1 MTTRIGAPHV
11 GHKATRGGGGILRS
25 GVPAMGCACTIFC
38 RRVSVCMAE
47 LACRKPK
54 WRTFMKPSGKTCCRY
69 PAEIEEHTVTFARQ
83 LRKEAAQPGAG
94 ADTQ

>member
-1 MTTRIGAPHV
+1 
-11 GHKATRGGGGILRS
+11 
-25 GVPAMGCACTIFC
+25 
-38 RRVSVCMAE
+38 MAE